1 MNTSLL
7 LQLFK
12 DTLLLIPCSGAKQR
26 GSKPSNALSILSALD
41 PARAAA
47 LANARAA
54 LREKVLV
61 DEKTLMPA
69 YLRYSGQLYEHGSTS
84 IGGAVA
90 AGQRV
95 LIVSGGY
102 GLLLADEPIGMY
114 KKRFALFDWP
124 GGLLEGCILDYARHE
139 GIRSVI
145 AVMSSTTDYAKLIRR
160 VNWMRAGLEATLVS
174 PVADGG
180 GAMVKVPRAQGQAVA
195 ALINT
200 GLDQACRSSDSLSLE
215 TESL

>member
-12 DTLLLIPCSGAKQR
+12 DTLLLIPCSKTKQP
-26 GSKPSNALSILSALD
+26 GSEPSNALSILLALD

-54 LREKVLV
+54 LLDKARV
-61 DEKTLMPA
+61 DDRTLMPA
-69 YLRYSGQLYEHGSTS
+69 YLRYSGELYKHGSTG
-84 IGGAVA
+84 IGEAVA
-90 AGQRV
+90 AGQKA

-114 KKRFALFDWP
+114 EKPFTRSDWP
-124 GGLLEGCILDYARHE
+124 SGLLEGCILDYAHRE

-145 AVMSSTTDYAKLIRR
+145 AVMARTTDYAKLIRR
-160 VNWMRAGLEATLVS
+160 VNWGGAGLEATLVS
-174 PVADGG
+174 PVAHGG
-180 GAMVKVPRAQGQAVA
+180 GAAGKVPRAQGQAVA

-200 GLDQACRSSDSLSLE
+200 GLDQAWRSSDSLSLE

>member
-1 MNTSLL
+1 MNTSLV

-12 DTLLLIPCSGAKQR
+12 DTLLLIPCSGAKR
-26 GSKPSNALSILSALD
+26 PESKPSNPLSILSVLD

-47 LANARAA
+47 LASARAA
-54 LREKVLV
+54 LSEKARV

-69 YLRYSGQLYEHGSTS
+69 YRRYSGHLYEHGSMS
-84 IGGAVA
+84 IGQAAA
-90 AGQRV
+90 AGQRI

-102 GLLLADEPIGMY
+102 GLLLADELIGMY
-114 KKRFALFDWP
+114 NKRFVLSDWP
-124 GGLLEGCILDYARHE
+124 SGLLQGCILDYARHE

-160 VNWMRAGLEATLVS
+160 TNWSGAGLEATLVL
-174 PVADGG
+174 PIARGG
-180 GAMVKVPRAQGQAVA
+180 GAMGKVPRAQGQAVA

-200 GLDQACRSSDSLSLE
+200 GLDQAWRSSDSLSLE

>member
-12 DTLLLIPCSGAKQR
+12 DTLLLVPCSGAKQR
-26 GSKPSNALSILSALD
+26 GSKPSKALSILSALD

-47 LANARAA
+47 LANARAT
-54 LREKVLV
+54 LREKALV

-84 IGGAVA
+84 IGRAVA

-114 KKRFALFDWP
+114 EKRFALFDWP

-160 VNWMRAGLEATLVS
+160 VNWRRAGLEATLVS
-174 PVADGG
+174 PVAHGG

-195 ALINT
+195 ALIKT
-200 GLDQACRSSDSLSLE
+200 GLDQAWRSSDSLSLT